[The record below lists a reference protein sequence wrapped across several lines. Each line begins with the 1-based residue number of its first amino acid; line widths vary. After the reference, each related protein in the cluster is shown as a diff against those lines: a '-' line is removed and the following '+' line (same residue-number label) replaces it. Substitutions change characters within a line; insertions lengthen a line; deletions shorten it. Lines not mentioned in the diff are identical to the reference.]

1 MEEKK
6 FRILKCMICGWI
18 YDEQKGD
25 PSENIAPGTL
35 WEDVPEEWVCP
46 DCGTSKDDF
55 EMMEV

>member
-1 MEEKK
+1 
-6 FRILKCMICGWI
+6 MICGWI

-35 WEDVPEEWVCP
+35 WEDVPEDWVCP